1 MSVDNQHRANAAQQ
15 AAVRMPVPSG
25 EVVEIRAC
33 PGAGKTRVIV
43 ERHLTV
49 PVPARKGRAVVS
61 FTRVAGREI
70 RRRCHEEGRAELLES
85 PHFVGTLD
93 TFLWRH
99 LVRPYLPREPSGRV
113 WNRLESWGKLPP
125 ARHKGV
131 SLDDFD
137 YAFDTRSGLHIG
149 RATLRGRTAKGR
161 EFSEPERRSLEPW
174 ATTTIRALREKGYF
188 TGDLM
193 RDVALNHLRDP
204 ELGAL
209 ISTVVTSRFAE
220 MIVDEFQDCS
230 KEDRAILHH
239 LSAAGLP
246 LILVGDPDQSIYGFR
261 SKSTGRPDLPELVIN
276 DRKELSHNWRSSQTV
291 CDLAASL
298 RVHER
303 PADIATG
310 PASVLGP
317 PVLLLPHERG
327 AGAEADFAKEAERL
341 KIPVK
346 ERMLLAYN
354 GSALPTRVGGT
365 RRPPHSSPLGRLL
378 WSVGTLR
385 SGESPLARR
394 AEALGLLKEYLL
406 DHWGLDGDGT
416 ERERL
421 AMANVEP
428 VELSRAASKVLRE
441 LPPLDDRTTRVWKEE
456 AMKTLSVLDP
466 PSGRPSREAFDSAC
480 PRGTA
485 SAPVYKTAGFTAG
498 VTGAE
503 PIGRAGIIHQV
514 KGEEADAVLVVM
526 PGNAVAL
533 WEARGSRSLSRNEAE
548 ALRVYFVAVTRA
560 RKLVGLAVPPKALD
574 RAARVLRRYGV
585 DHRQVRQESG
595 KSVPLPDTLFDIGS
609 L

>member
-1 MSVDNQHRANAAQQ
+1 MSADNQNRARAAQQ
-15 AAVRMPVPSG
+15 AAVRLAVPAG
-25 EVVEIRAC
+25 GVVEIRAC

-70 RRRCHEEGRAELLES
+70 RRRCHEEGRDELLES

-99 LVRPYLPREPSGRV
+99 LVRPYLSRKPSDRV
-113 WNRLESWGKLPP
+113 WTRLESWSKLPL

-137 YAFDTRSGLHIG
+137 YAFDARSGLHIG

-161 EFSEPERRSLEPW
+161 EFSESERRILEPW
-174 ATTTIRALREKGYF
+174 ATTTIRALWEKGYF

-193 RDVALNHLRDP
+193 RDAALNHLQDP
-204 ELGAL
+204 ALGAL
-209 ISTVVTSRFAE
+209 ISTIVTSRFAE
-220 MIVDEFQDCS
+220 MIVDESQDCS

-246 LILVGDPDQSIYGFR
+246 LVLVGDPDQSIYGFR
-261 SKSTGRPDLPELVIN
+261 SKSTGRPALPELVIN
-276 DRKELSHNWRSSQTV
+276 DRKELTHNWRSSQTV
-291 CDLAASL
+291 CDLAAGL

-310 PASVLGP
+310 LDSASGP

-341 KIPVK
+341 EIPVN

-385 SGESPLARR
+385 SGESPAARR
-394 AEALGLLKEYLL
+394 ADAFGLLKECLL
-406 DHWGLDGDGT
+406 DHWGLEGGGT

-428 VELSRAASKVLRE
+428 VELIRAASRVLRE

-456 AMKTLSVLDP
+456 AMKTLSALD
-466 PSGRPSREAFDSAC
+466 RPSVHPRRVVFDSAC
-480 PRGTA
+480 PRGTS

-533 WEARGSRSLSRNEAE
+533 WEARGRRPLTRDEAE
-548 ALRVYFVAVTRA
+548 TLRVYFVAVTRA
-560 RKLVGLAVPPKALD
+560 RKLVGLAVPPNDLD
-574 RAARVLRRYGV
+574 RAARVLHRYGV
-585 DHRQVRQESG
+585 DHRRVRQEPR
-595 KSVPLPDTLFDIGS
+595 KSVPLPDALFDIGI